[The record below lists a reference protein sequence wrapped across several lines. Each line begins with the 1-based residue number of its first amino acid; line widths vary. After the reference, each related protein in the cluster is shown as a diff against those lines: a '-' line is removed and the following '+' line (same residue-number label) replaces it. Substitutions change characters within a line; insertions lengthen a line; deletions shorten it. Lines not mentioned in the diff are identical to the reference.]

1 MFPKTFNS
9 KFSYIKVWFTDENY
23 KPLQIEDITNITLDY
38 ITLRKKV
45 SRTLPQNSSE
55 VVTNEKEILSMIKK
69 CLKRDINFQI
79 ERQEVID
86 DQLLI

>member
-55 VVTNEKEILSMIKK
+55 AVTNEKE
-69 CLKRDINFQI
+69 NI
-79 ERQEVID
+79 EHDKEMPKERY
-86 DQLLI
+86 